1 MTNPIIQIKR
11 VQNFADYNAYT
22 GGYLQFGEMLFD
34 QNRKT
39 VRIGTDGGVVM
50 GNAPVFFPGQDFNYC
65 DAELLTLVD
74 TLPANATANNVTK
87 QFQADETCWYFFKA
101 NATTPDTAISGVNV
115 IVDPNGL
122 AAYFTSSGIVKEN
135 HSQALGVLLPL
146 TENQSVDVTTRACT
160 AVSIYKIPI
169 IITQVLT
176 TWDEGV

>member
-11 VQNFADYNAYT
+11 VQNFSDYNAYT
-22 GGYLQFGEMLFD
+22 GGTLQFGEMLFD

-39 VRIGTDGGVVM
+39 IRIGTDGGVVM

-65 DAELLTLVD
+65 DASLLSLVD

-87 QFQADETCWYFFKA
+87 QFQADETAWYAFMTNANTPNTVISHLDVTIDPNGA
-101 NATTPDTAISGVNV
+101 NANFSISGV
-115 IVDPNGL
+115 
-122 AAYFTSSGIVKEN
+122 VKEN
-135 HSQALGVLLPL
+135 TSQGLLLLLPL
-146 TENQSVDVTTRACT
+146 TENQSVNVVTRACK

-169 IITQVLT
+169 MTTQVLT

>member
-11 VQNFADYNAYT
+11 VQNFEQYNAYT

-65 DAELLTLVD
+65 DAASLTLDD

-87 QFQADETCWYFFKA
+87 QYQADETCWYLFTA
-101 NATTPDTAISGVNV
+101 NATTPNTAISHLDVV
-115 IVDPNGL
+115 VDPNG
-122 AAYFTSSGIVKEN
+122 ANAYFSISGVVKEN
-135 HSQALGVLLPL
+135 TSQGLLLLLPL
-146 TENQSVDVTTRACT
+146 TENQSVNVITRACT

-169 IITQVLT
+169 VTTQVLT

>member
-11 VQNFADYNAYT
+11 VQNFEQYNAYT

-39 VRIGTDGGVVM
+39 IRIGTSGSVVM
-50 GNAPVFFPGQDFNYC
+50 GNAPVFFPGQSFNYC
-65 DAELLTLVD
+65 DAELLSLVD

-87 QFQADETCWYFFKA
+87 QFQAAETCWYFFKA
-101 NATTPDTAISGVNV
+101 NATTPNTAISHLDIV
-115 IVDPNGL
+115 VDPTGVE
-122 AAYFTSSGIVKEN
+122 AYFTSTGVVKEN
-135 HSQALGVLLPL
+135 TSQGLGVLLPL
-146 TENQSVDVTTRACT
+146 TENQSVNVITRACT

-169 IITQVLT
+169 ITTQIQT